1 MLNTSSFCRCRD
13 LRHLTSSAKEL
24 FADTTAKDPP
34 TRKLYDSYL
43 ALLAGVV
50 DWVELSET
58 GYGDTRQLALK

>member
-1 MLNTSSFCRCRD
+1 
-13 LRHLTSSAKEL
+13 LTSSAKEL